1 MFAFNA
7 SKSVLLGALI
17 TLSLA
22 TSACGQQ
29 SPKQTTPA
37 AAATPA
43 QLVGFTTATL
53 PIEGMS
59 CGSCVS
65 NVKQTLKGLDGIS
78 TVAVSLEQRTAT
90 VAYDPQKVKPEQI
103 QAAVNA
109 KGYKAGALTTVTGK

>member
-1 MFAFNA
+1 MFTFQAP
-7 SKSVLLGALI
+7 KSVLLGALI

-22 TSACGQQ
+22 TTACGQQ
-29 SPKQTTPA
+29 SLKQTSPA
-37 AAATPA
+37 VTPA
-43 QLVGFTTATL
+43 QLVGYTTATL

-90 VAYDPQKVKPEQI
+90 VAYDPKKVKPEQI

-109 KGYKAGALTTVTGK
+109 KGYKAGVLTTVTGK

>member
-1 MFAFNA
+1 MFALTV
-7 SKSVLLGALI
+7 SKSALLGTLI

-22 TSACGQQ
+22 TTACGQQ

-37 AAATPA
+37 ATSA

-65 NVKQTLKGLDGIS
+65 NVKQTLKGLYGIS